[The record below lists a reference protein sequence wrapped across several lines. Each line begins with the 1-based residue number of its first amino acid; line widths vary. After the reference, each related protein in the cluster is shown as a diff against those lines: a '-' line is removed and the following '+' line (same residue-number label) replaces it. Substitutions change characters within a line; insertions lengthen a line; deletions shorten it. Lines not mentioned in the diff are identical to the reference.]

1 MGGKRSLGKERERRY
16 RITVTH
22 AHTDS
27 LLSCLVVTEINLG
40 KESLHESSESVC
52 ACVTVIL
59 YLLSLSFPRD
69 LFPPTYS
76 LLSSTPFLSV
86 FLHPF

>member
-27 LLSCLVVTEINLG
+27 LLSCLVVTEIDLG
-40 KESLHESSESVC
+40 KESNDS
-52 ACVTVIL
+52 
-59 YLLSLSFPRD
+59 
-69 LFPPTYS
+69 
-76 LLSSTPFLSV
+76 
-86 FLHPF
+86 